1 MAYTARTPEQ
11 YFVFQ
16 HLEDLEDRDCASVH
30 DIACDVFTGTD
41 GDQERVS
48 SVLYLL
54 KSWRL
59 VEETVAGFRLREGAV
74 LLPPARLPRQASKP
88 PAPAKKPTAKKPAAK
103 AVRRKASVAK
113 PSAAA
118 AKPKESFQD
127 KCRTIGERAL
137 RRLPA
142 LPAGQGLDLIPGYS
156 NALAPE
162 MVWTQPQTSPLL
174 RVGDRVQPLLDPCV
188 GRVTVVASR
197 EVRVDL
203 GRDYGFETFRPNQLR
218 VIRAAR
224 SMSAARVAAAV
235 KLAVDSIRPIV
246 YEKDDTDGK
255 YKATKMPY
263 PMDGPEAARRMPRPL
278 EDDDNEQAPGN
289 DICQAWFDGGA
300 RAMGCAQP
308 PSLVSIKV
316 PPWQRED
323 ASIPPEALMALVGAD
338 GTFTCSR
345 RKGTKDLSVNFTI
358 KMKTSHEN
366 VVTLLCAQ
374 NCIGDG
380 SVRVYGSDHMD
391 YYSYVIFS
399 CCSGVLFRF
408 FATHYKYAMARAP
421 QCQLAIA
428 LIREAGLGGG
438 RGNKGSVT
446 DAELKARNIIAHV
459 SSAENRGKKKPQKKD
474 AARVE
479 YFKGLFQ
486 GFDETLF
493 ITLVAFFVFG
503 DGSAGIYSVGKTA
516 PTYRISIYQS
526 DESFLVA
533 VSDCLR
539 THGFAELS
547 IGEDSLQSFADAGY
561 DYRKPYYG
569 RTTSVAACRELA
581 AALLVPLRAAGLQM
595 SRKVKALELMVAHA
609 TPTQSVL
616 DAYRAS

>member
-16 HLEDLEDRDCASVH
+16 HLADKEDRDCASVH

-41 GDQERVS
+41 GDQERVT
-48 SVLYLL
+48 SVLYQL

-74 LLPPARLPRQASKP
+74 LLRPARLPRLASKP
-88 PAPAKKPTAKKPAAK
+88 SAPVKKPTAKKPAAK
-103 AVRRKASVAK
+103 AVPRKPSVAK

-118 AKPKESFQD
+118 AKPTESFQD

-142 LPAGQGLDLIPGYS
+142 LPAGQGLYLIPGYPK
-156 NALAPE
+156 ALAPE
-162 MVWTQPQTSPLL
+162 MVWTRPQTSPLL
-174 RVGDRVQPLLDPCV
+174 RVGDRVQPLLDACE

-197 EVRVDL
+197 VVRVNL
-203 GRDYGFETFRPNQLR
+203 GQDYGFETLRPDQLR

-235 KLAVDSIRPIV
+235 KLAVGSIRPIV
-246 YEKDDTDGK
+246 YEKENGK

-289 DICQAWFDGGA
+289 DIYQAWLDGGA

-308 PSLVSIKV
+308 PILVSVEV
-316 PPWQRED
+316 PPWQREG
-323 ASIPPEALMALVGAD
+323 ASIPPEALMALMGAD
-338 GTFTCSR
+338 GSFNCSR
-345 RKGTKDLSVNFTI
+345 KKDTKELSYLFKI
-358 KMKTSHEN
+358 EMKTSHEN
-366 VVTLLCAQ
+366 VVVLLCAQ
-374 NCIGDG
+374 HCIGDG
-380 SVRVYGSDHMD
+380 RVWVYGSSHMD
-391 YYSYVIFS
+391 YYSLVRFQ
-399 CCSGVLFRF
+399 CSGGVLLRF

-438 RGNKGSVT
+438 SGNKGSVT
-446 DAELKARNIIAHV
+446 DAKLKARNIIAHV
-459 SSAENRGKKKPQKKD
+459 MSAENGGKKKPQKKD
-474 AARVE
+474 DARVE
-479 YFKGLFQ
+479 YYKGLFQ
-486 GFDETLF
+486 GFGETLF

-503 DGSAGIYSVGKTA
+503 DGTAGIYSNGKN
-516 PTYRISIYQS
+516 PPRYCISVKQS
-526 DESFLVA
+526 DESFLEA
-533 VSDCLR
+533 LSDCLR
-539 THGFAELS
+539 KHGFAKLS
-547 IGEDSLQSFADAGY
+547 IGEGGLDGFADDGY
-561 DYRKPYYG
+561 DRRKAYNG
-569 RTTSVAACRELA
+569 SIASVEACRELA
-581 AALLVPLRAAGLQM
+581 EGLLVSLRAAGLQM
-595 SRKVKALELMVAHA
+595 SRKVKALELMVANA

>member
-88 PAPAKKPTAKKPAAK
+88 PAPAKKSTAKKPAAK
-103 AVRRKASVAK
+103 AVPRKPSVAK

-118 AKPKESFQD
+118 AKPTESFQD

-142 LPAGQGLDLIPGYS
+142 LPAGQGLHLIPGYS
-156 NALAPE
+156 NVLAPE

-174 RVGDRVQPLLDPCV
+174 RVGDRVQPLLDACQGKV
-188 GRVTVVASR
+188 IVVASR

-203 GRDYGFETFRPNQLR
+203 GQDYGFETFRPNQLR
-218 VIRAAR
+218 VTRAAR

-235 KLAVDSIRPIV
+235 KLAVASIRPIV
-246 YEKDDTDGK
+246 YEKENGK
-255 YKATKMPY
+255 YKASEMPY
-263 PMDGPEAARRMPRPL
+263 DMDGREAARRMPRPL
-278 EDDDNEQAPGN
+278 EDDDNVQAPDN
-289 DICQAWFDGGA
+289 DICRAWLDGGA

-308 PSLVSIKV
+308 PRLVSVEV
-316 PPWQRED
+316 PPSQREG
-323 ASIPPEALMALVGAD
+323 ASIPPEALMALMGAD
-338 GTFTCSR
+338 GCFTCSR
-345 RKGTKDLSVNFTI
+345 RKDTKELKAEFGI
-358 KMKTSHEN
+358 GMKTSHEN
-366 VVTLLCAQ
+366 VVILLCAQ
-374 NCIGDG
+374 HCMGDG
-380 SVRVYGSDHMD
+380 SVRVYGSSLMD
-391 YYSYVIFS
+391 YYSVVKFTCYG
-399 CCSGVLFRF
+399 GVLLRF

-438 RGNKGSVT
+438 SGNKGSVT
-446 DAELKARNIIAHV
+446 DAKLKARNIIAHV

-479 YFKGLFQ
+479 YYKGLFQ

-503 DGSAGIYSVGKTA
+503 DGSAGIYSHGKNA
-516 PTYRISIYQS
+516 PTYRILIFQS

-547 IGEDSLQSFADAGY
+547 IGENTLQSFAGDGS
-561 DYRKPYYG
+561 DRRKSYRG
-569 RTTSVAACRELA
+569 SIASVEACRKLA
-581 AALLVPLRAAGLQM
+581 EGLLVPLRAAGLQM
-595 SRKVKALELMVAHA
+595 SKKVKALELMVANA

>member
-127 KCRTIGERAL
+127 KCRATGARAL

-174 RVGDRVQPLLDPCV
+174 RVGDRVQPLLDACQGKV
-188 GRVTVVASR
+188 IVVASR

-203 GRDYGFETFRPNQLR
+203 GQDYGFETFRPNQLR
-218 VIRAAR
+218 VTRAAR

-235 KLAVDSIRPIV
+235 KLAVGSIRPIV
-246 YEKDDTDGK
+246 YEKENGK

-278 EDDDNEQAPGN
+278 EDDDNVQAPGN
-289 DICQAWFDGGA
+289 DICRAWLDGGA

-308 PSLVSIKV
+308 PSLVSVEV
-316 PPWQRED
+316 PPWQRER
-323 ASIPPEALMALVGAD
+323 ASIPPEALMALMGAD
-338 GTFTCSR
+338 GSFNCSR
-345 RKGTKDLSVNFTI
+345 RKDTKYLKAEFGI
-358 KMKTSHEN
+358 GMKTSQAN
-366 VVTLLCAQ
+366 VVILLCAQ
-374 NCIGDG
+374 HCMGDG
-380 SVRVYGSDHMD
+380 RVWVYGSSHMD
-391 YYSYVIFS
+391 YYSVVRFI
-399 CCSGVLFRF
+399 CSGGVLLRF

-474 AARVE
+474 DARVE
-479 YFKGLFQ
+479 YYKGLFQ
-486 GFDETLF
+486 GFGETSF

-503 DGSAGIYSVGKTA
+503 DGSAGIYSHGKNA
-516 PTYRISIYQS
+516 PHYCISISQS

-547 IGEDSLQSFADAGY
+547 IGEDTLQSFAGDGY
-561 DYRKPYYG
+561 DRRKPYRG
-569 RTTSVAACRELA
+569 SIASVEACRELA
-581 AALLVPLRAAGLQM
+581 KGLLVSLRAAGLQM
-595 SRKVKALELMVAHA
+595 SRKVKALELMVANA